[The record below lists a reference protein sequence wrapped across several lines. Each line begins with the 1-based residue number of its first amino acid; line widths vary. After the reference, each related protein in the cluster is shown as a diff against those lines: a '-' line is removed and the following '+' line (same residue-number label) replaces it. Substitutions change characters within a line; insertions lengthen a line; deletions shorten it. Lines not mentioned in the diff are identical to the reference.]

1 MNGFKTAC
9 VTKLFP
15 TRSHT
20 VAAQGGVNAALSN
33 YEDDYWVWHHYDTV
47 KGTHLLIGI
56 HMHFKESSFLTG
68 SDWIGEQDAIHYMT
82 REAPVCIQE
91 LENWGMPFSRMKD
104 GRIYQRAFGGQTLKF
119 GEGGQAHRTCAA
131 ADATGHYML
140 HTLYGQAVRHN
151 VEFFIEYFVLDL
163 LMADDECRGVLAW

>member
-1 MNGFKTAC
+1 
-9 VTKLFP
+9 
-15 TRSHT
+15 
-20 VAAQGGVNAALSN
+20 
-33 YEDDYWVWHHYDTV
+33 
-47 KGTHLLIGI
+47 
-56 HMHFKESSFLTG
+56 
-68 SDWIGEQDAIHYMT
+68 MT
-82 REAPVCIQE
+82 REAPTCIQE

-131 ADATGHYML
+131 ADGTGHYML